1 MTILLI
7 CVFVDVKMSLEIKFM
22 ETSSEVYFKAS
33 QKNLNMRTVRRLR
46 SLSDLLKASSANIP

>member
-33 QKNLNMRTVRRLR
+33 QKNLNMRTVRRLK
-46 SLSDLLKASSANIP
+46 SLSDLTKASSANIP